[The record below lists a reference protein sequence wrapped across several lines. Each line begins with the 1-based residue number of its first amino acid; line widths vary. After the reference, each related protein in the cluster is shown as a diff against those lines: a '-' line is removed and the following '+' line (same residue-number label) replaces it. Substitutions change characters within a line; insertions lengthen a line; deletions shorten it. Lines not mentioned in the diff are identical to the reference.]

1 MRTRLLLAAIIVL
14 VFVGSS
20 LAKRL
25 LVEPLRHA
33 PCGAEPG
40 ARIVS
45 LAPSITETLFA
56 LGLGDRVKGVSQ
68 FCRYPPQAQDLPKT
82 GGYVNPNF
90 EAIVALRPDLV
101 VLLEEH
107 AESMPAFEK
116 LGLPTL
122 VVCHKNI
129 DGILASIATIG
140 RACGAEAKA
149 ETIVADIE
157 ARLTRVRQQTAG
169 LPRRRVLVAVNR
181 RAPGAGKLEDVYVA
195 ASDGHLARIV
205 ELAGGQNACVP
216 GAARF
221 PVVSS
226 EGILHIAPDVI
237 IDIVDEKSAAEL
249 GTARIRADW
258 RQVGQLAAVR
268 HGRVY
273 VVDDDHA
280 SIPGPGFVE
289 LVEWLARRIHRKV
302 DWQ

>member
-25 LVEPLRHA
+25 LVEPSRHL
-33 PCGAEPG
+33 PSGGQRCE
-40 ARIVS
+40 RIVS
-45 LAPSITETLFA
+45 MAPSITETLFK

-68 FCRYPPQAQDLPKT
+68 FCKYPPQAQDLPKI

-129 DGILASIATIG
+129 DGILASIGAIG

-149 ETIVADIE
+149 EAIVADIE
-157 ARLTRVRQQTAG
+157 SRLTRVRQQTAG
-169 LPRRRVLVAVNR
+169 LPRPRVLVAVNR

-195 ASDGHLARIV
+195 AGDGHLGQIV
-205 ELAGGQNACVP
+205 ELAGGQNACEP

-226 EGILHIAPDVI
+226 EGILHINPDVI
-237 IDIVDEKSAAEL
+237 IDIVDEQSAAEL

-258 RQVGQLAAVR
+258 RQVGQLAAVSS
-268 HGRVY
+268 GRVY
-273 VVDDDHA
+273 VVADDHA
-280 SIPGPGFVE
+280 SIPGPDFVA
-289 LVEWLARRIHRKV
+289 LVERLARLIHR
-302 DWQ
+302 